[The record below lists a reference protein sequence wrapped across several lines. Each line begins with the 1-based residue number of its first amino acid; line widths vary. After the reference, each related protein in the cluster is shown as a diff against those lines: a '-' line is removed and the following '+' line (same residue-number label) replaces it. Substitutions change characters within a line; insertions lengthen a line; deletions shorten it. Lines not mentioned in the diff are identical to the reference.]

1 MQRALLVPKAPDAV
15 HGACKGFLVI
25 ADSQVI
31 APLRGFR
38 HGLPV
43 SSIVA
48 PKVPNPATLAR
59 EHGPGMAAESLNA
72 PWRPLR

>member
-1 MQRALLVPKAPDAV
+1 MQRALLVPKAPDAA

-38 HGLPV
+38 HGLAV

-48 PKVPNPATLAR
+48 PKVPNPAILTR
-59 EHGPGMAAESLNA
+59 EYCPGMVAKTLNA
-72 PWRPLR
+72 PWSALP